1 MIFALSFFLNAATNF
16 AFGLTLSAILGPAE
30 FGRYSTVQLASITLA
45 GGMLDWLRY
54 STLRFSG
61 DDEAKTVIASSLE
74 AGYFALTLAIYA
86 AVGVCV
92 ALDATFGLGAPLLLL
107 TPLLGVAAHRVDFTG
122 AQFRARDQGVAFAGI
137 YGLRQLL
144 CFTAVAATAYAT
156 RSAAFTVAVLAAAN
170 LIPALAFAASA
181 RVSGTA
187 LAKASA
193 ERLKTFFVYAKPIVF
208 SLVMYQLVGLINR
221 HVALT
226 QLGAEATGKF
236 ALATDLGQRL
246 FGAANSLPEL
256 MLFQYVLRLDRTEG
270 RAAAERQLSRN
281 ISIALGFLAPLAAGY
296 AVMAPTL
303 EALMAPAAYRGSF
316 APLSAALAPGYF
328 GLFVIISAIS
338 PIFQLK
344 NATWQL
350 SAASVLAVV
359 VDLALVEFTDLA
371 LSIDGLAMASSV
383 SLVAAMIATAI
394 LAWRVS
400 DVRPRLVDIVVI
412 AAATALMAA
421 LVRPLNAMS
430 SHGAAAAAAVAIA
443 GVILGG
449 AYLAFDVGG
458 VRTLAVA
465 GWRRR
470 QPKRRDDSVKAYR
483 GAA

>member
-1 MIFALSFFLNAATNF
+1 MIFVISFFLNAATNF
-16 AFGLTLSAILGPAE
+16 AFGLTLSAIPGPAE

-54 STLRFSG
+54 STLRYSG
-61 DDEAKTVIASSLE
+61 DDEAKSVIASSLE
-74 AGYFALTLAIYA
+74 AGYFALTLVIYA
-86 AVGVCV
+86 AVGLCV
-92 ALDATFGLGAPLLLL
+92 ALDATFGLGASLLLL

-122 AQFRARDQGVAFAGI
+122 AQLRARDQGVAYAGI
-137 YGLRQLL
+137 YALRQVL
-144 CFTAVAATAYAT
+144 CFTAVVATAYAT

-170 LIPALAFAASA
+170 LIPALAFAPWA
-181 RVSGTA
+181 RVSGAA

-193 ERLKTFFVYAKPIVF
+193 ARLKTFFVYAKPIVF

-226 QLGAEATGKF
+226 HLGADATGKF
-236 ALATDLGQRL
+236 SLATDLGQRL

-256 MLFQYVLRLDRTEG
+256 MLFQYVLKLDRIEG

-281 ISIALGFLAPLAAGY
+281 ISLALGFLAPLATGY

-316 APLSAALAPGYF
+316 ATLSAALAPGYF
-328 GLFVIISAIS
+328 GLFVIISALS

-344 NATWQL
+344 HATWQL
-350 SAASVLAVV
+350 SAASVLALV
-359 VDLALVEFTDLA
+359 VDILLLSFTDLA
-371 LSIDGLAMASSV
+371 ASTDGLAIASSA
-383 SLVAAMIATAI
+383 SLLAAMMATAA

-400 DVRPRLVDIVVI
+400 PVRPRLVDIAVI

-421 LVRPLNAMS
+421 LVRPLNAWS
-430 SHGAAAAAAVAIA
+430 SHGGAAAAAIAIA
-443 GVILGG
+443 GVVLGG

-458 VRTLAVA
+458 VRTQAA
-465 GWRRR
+465 RTWRQPRRR
-470 QPKRRDDSVKAYR
+470 DESAKAYR